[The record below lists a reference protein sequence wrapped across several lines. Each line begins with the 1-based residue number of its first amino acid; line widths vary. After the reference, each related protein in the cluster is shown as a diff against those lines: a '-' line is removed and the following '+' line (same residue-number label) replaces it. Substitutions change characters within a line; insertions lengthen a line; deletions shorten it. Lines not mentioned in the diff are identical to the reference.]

1 MSQKRDHI
9 LIFFFCWLLIVPSGL
24 YFAWANFSPQS
35 FDWFRIILYTFMAL
49 LTSSFIVKF
58 NGKPISLTMWVT
70 MAVFLEYGL
79 FVEIIISQL
88 ALFATLTVQKSS
100 LPFVK
105 RYFINSSMVM
115 ITSAVAAFGF
125 YFVGGDIGTN
135 HFGIALVSLAVY
147 RLFYTVANL
156 SILKIYFM
164 YSRSSSVFTFRD
176 IAFEYGSVVLLLPIS
191 LTLYFLLEAIGESA
205 FALIGIPY
213 LVTVTIIRQYS
224 KSERVNSDLKRAG
237 EIGNELAGIS
247 SVQQV
252 RDQFIQKVSILFQSD
267 HVYLFKSHGQWLEQ
281 VRVLEDDKF
290 IENGFESFQIG
301 QGIAGSV
308 LSKTE
313 PVIYRRRSEW
323 EDIAL
328 HFAPLDL
335 ESILCVPISHQD
347 EVEFI
352 LLLGSRRRKAFKEYQ
367 LKILDLLGSY
377 FIVSL
382 DKARYMQ
389 EALAKSEKCA
399 LTKLYNYKYLED
411 KLSGDM
417 KKLGRGDLRSLSIV
431 MVDIDHFKQ
440 VNDTYGHQS
449 GNDILASFAELLEQ
463 VKPEGATVGRYGGE
477 EFLVLLPNKQ
487 KDEAYLFAEALR
499 QQIRATPFAIIPDLS
514 EDKRQLDVFITS
526 SIGVS
531 AAPDDADEAMTL
543 LRNADRALY
552 IGAKQAGRD
561 RVAQYV
567 R

>member
-1 MSQKRDHI
+1 MSHKRDHI
-9 LIFFFCWLLIVPSGL
+9 LIYFFCWLLIVPSGL
-24 YFAWANFSPQS
+24 YLAWANFSPPS
-35 FDWFRIILYTFMAL
+35 FDWFRPILYTVMAL
-49 LTSSFIVKF
+49 LTSSFIVRF

-79 FVEIIISQL
+79 FVEIFISQL
-88 ALFATLTVQKSS
+88 ALFATLTAQKSS
-100 LPFVK
+100 LPFLK
-105 RYFINSSMVM
+105 RYFVNSSMVM
-115 ITSAVAAFGF
+115 VTSAVAAFGF
-125 YFVGGDIGTN
+125 YLVGGEIGTS
-135 HFGIALVSLAVY
+135 HFGVALVSLAVY

-156 SILKIYFM
+156 SILKIYFK
-164 YSRSSSVFTFRD
+164 YSRSSSVFTLRD

-191 LTLYFLLEAIGESA
+191 LTLYFLLEIIGESA

-247 SVQQV
+247 NVQQV
-252 RDQFIQKVSILFQSD
+252 RDQFIQKVSVLFQSD

-281 VRVLEDDKF
+281 VRVFEDDRF
-290 IENGFESFQIG
+290 IDNEFESFQIG
-301 QGIAGSV
+301 QGIAGMV
-308 LSKTE
+308 LSKSE
-313 PVIYRRRSEW
+313 PVIYRRRTEW
-323 EDIAL
+323 EDMAL
-328 HFAPLDL
+328 HFAPQDL
-335 ESILCVPISHQD
+335 ESILCVPILHQD

-417 KKLGRGDLRSLSIV
+417 KKLDKGDLQSLSLV

-449 GNDILASFAELLEQ
+449 GNDILASFAQLLEQ

-477 EFLVLLPNKQ
+477 EFLVLLPNRL
-487 KDEAYLFAEALR
+487 KDEAYIFAETLR
-499 QQIRATPFAIIPDLS
+499 QQIKTTPFAIIPDLS
-514 EDKRQLDVFITS
+514 EEKRQVDVFITS